1 MGQLCSQVTLRKK
14 YAPLLYKVK
23 TFSINKKKQILP
35 SLFITLK
42 TLPYSYFI
50 LSDEKKKK
58 KNLILEALLYEE
70 WLLSRGIGT
79 DKKGIIKIIIL
90 GLSILAQKLVHDI
103 PEQTNKKYNW

>member
-1 MGQLCSQVTLRKK
+1 MK
-14 YAPLLYKVK
+14 
-23 TFSINKKKQILP
+23 
-35 SLFITLK
+35 
-42 TLPYSYFI
+42 
-50 LSDEKKKK
+50 KKKK

-90 GLSILAQKLVHDI
+90 GLSILAQKLVRDI